1 MACVLSVPCRTVA
14 SATAQQ
20 EVVVVEVAVVEEDVA
35 ADKQDFKVSN
45 LKQLF

>member
-1 MACVLSVPCRTVA
+1 MACVLSVHCLTAA
-14 SATAQQ
+14 SVTAQQ
-20 EVVVVEVAVVEEDVA
+20 EVVGVEVAVVEEDVA